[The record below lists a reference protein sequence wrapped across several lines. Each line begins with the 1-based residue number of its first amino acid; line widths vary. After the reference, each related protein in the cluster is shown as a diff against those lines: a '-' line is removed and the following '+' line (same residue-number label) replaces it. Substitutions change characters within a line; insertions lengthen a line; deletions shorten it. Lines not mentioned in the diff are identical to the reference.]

1 MSTITNHSR
10 QWWKEGVFYQIYPA
24 SFKDST
30 GAGTGDLA
38 GILSKLDYLKDLGV
52 DCIWISPFYDSPQ
65 VDLGY
70 DISNYEDV
78 YPPYGTVADVE
89 KIIKGCHDRGM
100 KIVFDLVINHT
111 SDQHEWFKASRSS
124 KDNPKRDWYIW
135 RPARIDENGER
146 QPPNNWRGNF
156 NGSVWTWD
164 EETQEYYMHL
174 FCPEQPDL
182 NWENEETRKAIY
194 QTAMTF
200 WLEKGVDGFRVD
212 TVNMYS
218 KGSLDD
224 VAIVDPNDRWQPA
237 SHVYCNGPRMHEYLR
252 EMDQILSKYGA
263 ITIGELPA
271 TPDPAHVRRYI
282 SAADPQLSM
291 VFQFDIVDIDIVRN
305 QKFEIQPWP
314 LTKFKDIVSM
324 WQTFIEGTDSWTT
337 VFFENHDQPRCISRY
352 ANDDP
357 KYRVQAGKMMAIVAC
372 ALTGTLFVYQGQE
385 LGMTNVPESWPESDY
400 IDVEAINYLKVVKG
414 RHGDDKDA
422 LSKALK
428 GVRAVGRD
436 NARTPMQWDDSA
448 NAGFST
454 GAPWHRVNDNYTEI
468 NAKAQQGDQD
478 SLLNFWRSMIKLRKE
493 HKDMFVYGHFDTLD
507 YENSSIFSF
516 VKTDGK
522 EKCLCVANFTKE
534 SQSFDIKALTDG
546 KQGKILAGNVAQQ
559 EENKLQ
565 PFEARL
571 YLLE

>member
-1 MSTITNHSR
+1 M
-10 QWWKEGVFYQIYPA
+10 FYQIYPA

-30 GAGTGDLA
+30 GSGTGDLA
-38 GILSKLDYLKDLGV
+38 GILSKLDYIKALGV

-111 SDQHEWFKASRSS
+111 SNEHAWFKAARSS
-124 KDNPKRDWYIW
+124 KTDPKRDWYIW
-135 RPARIDENGER
+135 RPARIDENGQR

-164 EETQEYYMHL
+164 EETQEYYLHL

-224 VAIVDPNDRWQPA
+224 VEVVDPHDKWQPA
-237 SHVYCNGPRMHEYLR
+237 HHVFCNGPRMHEYLR

-291 VFQFDIVDIDIVRN
+291 VFQFDIVDIDIGKN

-314 LTKFKDIVSM
+314 LTKFKDIVTM

-337 VFFENHDQPRCISRY
+337 VFFENHDQPRSISRY
-352 ANDDP
+352 GSDDP
-357 KYRVQAGKMMAIVAC
+357 AHRVQAGKMMAIVAC
-372 ALTGTLFVYQGQE
+372 ALTGTLFIYQGQE
-385 LGMTNVPESWPESDY
+385 IGMTNVPESWPQSDY
-400 IDVEAINYLKVVKG
+400 IDVEAINYINLIKG
-414 RHGDDKDA
+414 RHGEDEGA
-422 LSKALK
+422 LAKAKK
-428 GVRAVGRD
+428 GIRAVGRD
-436 NARTPMQWDDSA
+436 NARTPMQWDDSD
-448 NAGFST
+448 NSGFST
-454 GAPWHRVNDNYTEI
+454 GKPWHRVNDNYPEI
-468 NAKAQQGDQD
+468 NAKSKKA
-478 SLLNFWRSMIKLRKE
+478 IKT
-493 HKDMFVYGHFDTLD
+493 V
-507 YENSSIFSF
+507 
-516 VKTDGK
+516 
-522 EKCLCVANFTKE
+522 CLTSGV
-534 SQSFDIKALTDG
+534 Q
-546 KQGKILAGNVAQQ
+546 
-559 EENKLQ
+559 
-565 PFEARL
+565 
-571 YLLE
+571 